1 MRKRQRLYFLAN
13 SYYLNRNHTIKV
25 HCSSCCL
32 AVSFYIVDQTV
43 FFLLIIVSA
52 SQVPGEVAV
61 TVVTDAGKKLGMT
74 CFRYIDEMREMVRQ
88 IVKDPTLQSLWF
100 AMWSQEHGFFGND
113 SNIAQVLGPIDLQG
127 QGEVK

>member
-1 MRKRQRLYFLAN
+1 MF
-13 SYYLNRNHTIKV
+13 
-25 HCSSCCL
+25 
-32 AVSFYIVDQTV
+32 FYIVDQTV
-43 FFLLIIVSA
+43 FLLLIIISA

-74 CFRYIDEMREMVRQ
+74 CFMYIDEMREMVRQ

-127 QGEVK
+127 QGEVKEFSIQCYLFSCGGSGLAKWLILQICQIR

>member
-1 MRKRQRLYFLAN
+1 M
-13 SYYLNRNHTIKV
+13 
-25 HCSSCCL
+25 
-32 AVSFYIVDQTV
+32 SFYIVDQTV
-43 FFLLIIVSA
+43 FFLLIINISA

-113 SNIAQVLGPIDLQG
+113 SNIAQVLGPTDLQG